1 MLGGMEMK
9 QSFLVW
15 MVLITVVVSACGR
28 DDQGAPAPAP
38 GPAPTAPAPVLEAAP
53 PAEGGA
59 VGGYCG
65 IFCRM
70 RLRRMQ
76 RRQGCW

>member
-1 MLGGMEMK
+1 M
-9 QSFLVW
+9 
-15 MVLITVVVSACGR
+15 VSACGR
-28 DDQGAPAPAP
+28 DQQPSAPA
-38 GPAPTAPAPVLEAAP
+38 PAPTAPAPAPVIEAAP
-53 PAEGGA
+53 TPEVGG

-65 IFCRM
+65 ILCRM